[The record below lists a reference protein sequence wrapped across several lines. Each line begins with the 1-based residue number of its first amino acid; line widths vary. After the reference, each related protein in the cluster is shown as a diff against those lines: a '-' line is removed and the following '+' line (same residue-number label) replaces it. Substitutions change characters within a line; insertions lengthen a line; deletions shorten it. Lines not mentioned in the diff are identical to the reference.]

1 MKKALTL
8 FASVAF
14 VAMLFTS
21 CKKDYTCTCTD
32 SAGSIPYT
40 YTKVSKKTAD
50 QSCTT
55 LNSLWILSGG
65 SCKLN

>member
-8 FASVAF
+8 FASVAI

-21 CKKDYTCTCTD
+21 CKKTHTCSCTD
-32 SAGSIPYT
+32 SSGTILYPFAKS
-40 YTKVSKKTAD
+40 SKKDATAA
-50 QSCTT
+50 CNT
-55 LNSLWILSGG
+55 LNSLWVISGG